1 MTLTMTRNPADE
13 ILHVLLATEEG
24 RQDPY
29 LLYKALRDI
38 APLFRSELDGH
49 WYASRYDDCKAIL
62 VAPQA
67 GRGPGMVT
75 RYGQNPALAERFT
88 RRSRMTMIMQNPPE
102 HTRLRGV
109 VSRAFT
115 PRRVAGLGERIHALL
130 DPMLDQMAE
139 AGEVDFM
146 AALAFRLPVA
156 VIGELVGVPVE
167 EREQF
172 RELVRITNR
181 ASEVGATTADLEA
194 ADRAAEYQD
203 AYFADLVARKRCEP
217 DDGLL
222 SALIEI
228 RDSGGPL
235 SEEEMVGTGR
245 LLFGAG
251 FVTTTNLIGNGMV
264 SFFRHPGEMARF
276 WADPHGL
283 AATAVDEILRYESVV
298 QTNGRWVMEPLEL
311 GPEGYTE
318 KIDSGEVVIPLVG
331 GANRDP
337 ERFPNPE
344 RFDVARRGEM
354 PLSFGWGIHHCLGA
368 PLARLE
374 AQTVFT
380 RLAERFSR
388 IEPAGRIPRFNTTFL
403 RGVPSLPVRVTP
415 R

>member
-1 MTLTMTRNPADE
+1 MTTTRTPADE
-13 ILHVLLATEEG
+13 ILHVLLGTEEG

-62 VAPQA
+62 VEPRA

-75 RYGQNPALAERFT
+75 RYGQNPELAKRFV
-88 RRSRMTMIMQNPPE
+88 RRTKMTMLMNDPPE

-115 PRRVAGLGERIHALL
+115 PRRVAGLEGRIHELVDPIL
-130 DPMLDQMAE
+130 DAMAE

-172 RELVRITNR
+172 RDLVRRVNR
-181 ASEVGATTADLEA
+181 ASEVGATLADLED

-203 AYFADLVARKRCEP
+203 AYFADLVARKRKEP

-235 SEEEMVGTGR
+235 SEEEMVATGR

-264 SFFRHPGEMARF
+264 TFFNHPGEMARF
-276 WADPHGL
+276 WADPQSL
-283 AATAVDEILRYESVV
+283 APTAVDEILRYESVV
-298 QTNGRWVMEPLEL
+298 QTNGRWVYEPIEL
-311 GPEGYTE
+311 GEPSGKSTV
-318 KIDSGEVVIPLVG
+318 IDAGQVVIPLIG

-337 ERFPNPE
+337 ERFPDPE

-354 PLSFGWGIHHCLGA
+354 PLTFGWGIHHCLGA
-368 PLARLE
+368 PLARME
-374 AQTVFT
+374 AQIVFK
-380 RLAERFSR
+380 RLAERFTR
-388 IEPAGRIPRFNTTFL
+388 IEPSGPIPRFKTTFL
-403 RGVPSLPVRVTP
+403 RGVPSLPVLVTP

>member
-1 MTLTMTRNPADE
+1 MAIATRNPADE
-13 ILHVLLATEEG
+13 ILHVLLGTEEG

-29 LLYKALRDI
+29 LLYRALRDI

-62 VAPQA
+62 VDPRA

-75 RYGQNPALAERFT
+75 RYGQNPELAKRFV
-88 RRSRMTMIMQNPPE
+88 RRMKMTMLMHDPPE

-115 PRRVAGLGERIHALL
+115 PRRVAGLEERIVALL
-130 DPMLDQMAE
+130 DPILDAMAE

-146 AALAFRLPVA
+146 ADLAFRLPVA

-172 RELVRITNR
+172 RDLVRRVNR
-181 ASEVGATTADLEA
+181 ASEVGATMADLED

-203 AYFADLVARKRCEP
+203 AYFADLVARKRKEP

-235 SEEEMVGTGR
+235 SEAEMVSTGR

-264 SFFRHPGEMARF
+264 TFFRHPGEMARF

-298 QTNGRWVMEPLEL
+298 QTNGRWVYEAIEL
-311 GPEGYTE
+311 GDE
-318 KIDSGEVVIPLVG
+318 KIDAGQVVIPLIG

-337 ERFPNPE
+337 ERFPDPE

-354 PLSFGWGIHHCLGA
+354 PLTFGWGIHHCLGA
-368 PLARLE
+368 PLARME
-374 AQTVFT
+374 AQIVFK
-380 RLAERFSR
+380 RLAERFIR
-388 IEPAGRIPRFNTTFL
+388 IEPAGPIPRFKTTFL